1 MICLRIA
8 GIDVRKRTHSVDSR
22 DKFGRFAE
30 LENKVG
36 RDEDSV
42 SLSSASVNVLMFDPL
57 CDFISRASRTG
68 DCYLKNCVLRGGRG
82 RGGGVILIK
91 CVALRGVN
99 RGT

>member
-1 MICLRIA
+1 MLICLWIA
-8 GIDVRKRTHSVDSR
+8 GIDARKRTHSVDSR

-42 SLSSASVNVLMFDPL
+42 CLSSALVNLLMFDPL
-57 CDFISRASRTG
+57 CDFISRTSRTG

-82 RGGGVILIK
+82 RGGVVLYSSS
-91 CVALRGVN
+91 VWP
-99 RGT
+99 